1 MCSDLIVGRREK
13 KGEKCVWW
21 WGGAGWGGAGWGGGG
36 SENGILPGHTNWG
49 EMAFS
54 PISYL
59 GRKLGKLSEFDEK
72 IKLLICPHL
81 LI

>member
-13 KGEKCVWW
+13 KGKKCLVVEEGK
-21 WGGAGWGGAGWGGGG
+21 GGVGG
-36 SENGILPGHTNWG
+36 SENGFLPGHTNWG

-54 PISYL
+54 LISYL
-59 GRKLGKLSEFDEK
+59 GRKLGKLSGFDEK
-72 IKLLICPHL
+72 IKLLIYPHL